1 MPKASFPITASP
13 LGEEEP
19 GLKGAERGGYLP
31 IPRRD
36 ARAGEWDFWQRFSG
50 AELAVAARA
59 TEGSESLSVTLPRCA
74 ATSTLRSM
82 VRGAGWNS
90 CRRGVERQSRERHQD
105 MNLKEKQGDVA
116 REAKRN
122 EHGAPSPEY
131 DQLPG
136 RRPRGGG
143 RSPSFKRQIKQ
154 SKGIEVQPA
163 PSCTGTGCPIS
174 KVVRRTDTVFL
185 WLRYR

>member
-1 MPKASFPITASP
+1 MEQLPARSGTTKPGAS
-13 LGEEEP
+13 
-19 GLKGAERGGYLP
+19 
-31 IPRRD
+31 
-36 ARAGEWDFWQRFSG
+36 SG
-50 AELAVAARA
+50 IDLE
-59 TEGSESLSVTLPRCA
+59 
-74 ATSTLRSM
+74 
-82 VRGAGWNS
+82 
-90 CRRGVERQSRERHQD
+90 
-105 MNLKEKQGDVA
+105 EKQGHVA
-116 REAKRN
+116 SEAKRN

-131 DQLPG
+131 DLLTG

-163 PSCTGTGCPIS
+163 LSCTGTGCPIS

>member
-1 MPKASFPITASP
+1 
-13 LGEEEP
+13 
-19 GLKGAERGGYLP
+19 LP
-31 IPRRD
+31 IPQRD

-50 AELAVAARA
+50 AELAAAARA
-59 TEGSESLSVTLPRCA
+59 TEGSESLSVNLIRINSDEHDAKHDARSGMEQLPA
-74 ATSTLRSM
+74 RSGTTKP
-82 VRGAGWNS
+82 GASSGIDL
-90 CRRGVERQSRERHQD
+90 E
-105 MNLKEKQGDVA
+105 EKQGHVA
-116 REAKRN
+116 SEAKRN

-131 DQLPG
+131 DLLTG

-163 PSCTGTGCPIS
+163 LSCTGTGCPIS